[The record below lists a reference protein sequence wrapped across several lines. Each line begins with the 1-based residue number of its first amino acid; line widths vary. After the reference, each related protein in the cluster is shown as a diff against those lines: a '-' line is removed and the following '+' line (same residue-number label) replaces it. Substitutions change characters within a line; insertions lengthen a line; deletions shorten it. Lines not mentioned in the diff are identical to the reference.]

1 MSEPTPRTPSP
12 GSSGRGP
19 SGDGPPG
26 PARAGPTLPGG
37 GVLISP
43 AELPPLPDEAITNPA
58 AGRLD
63 PRAWFPRPELPFEI
77 EIGSGK
83 GTFLVQ
89 QAARSPEVNFLGIE
103 WAREFALASADRL
116 RRWRERTGTH
126 TNVRVLAGNA
136 VDFIAW
142 RVPDAIVRTIHL
154 YFSDPW
160 PKTKHHKNRVV
171 QHRFLAHAWRVLAPG
186 GELRVVTDH
195 AELWAWDMEHFRAWT
210 EPDGWDV
217 LRENLRGPE
226 NPPGRPEGAPWS
238 LLPFDRP
245 ESAGPGELVG
255 SNFERKFR
263 KEGRSFQAA
272 TLRKNPPA

>member
-1 MSEPTPRTPSP
+1 VTGTAQPDRTTDLSH
-12 GSSGRGP
+12 GDRGP
-19 SGDGPPG
+19 V
-26 PARAGPTLPGG
+26 PTDSR
-37 GVLISP
+37 GVLVSP
-43 AELPPLPDEAITNPA
+43 AELPPLPDAAIADPA
-58 AGRLD
+58 AGHLD
-63 PRAWFPRPELPFEI
+63 PRAWFPRPDLPFEI

-89 QAARSPEVNFLGIE
+89 QAARAPEVNFLGIE
-103 WAREFALASADRL
+103 WAREFAFASADRL
-116 RRWRERTGTH
+116 RRWRDRAATH

-136 VDFIAW
+136 VDFISW
-142 RVPDAIVRTIHL
+142 RVPGAIVRTIHL

-160 PKTKHHKNRVV
+160 PKNKHHKNRVV
-171 QHRFLAHAWRVLAPG
+171 QHRFLAQAWRVLEPG

-195 AELWAWDMEHFRAWT
+195 AELWAWDMEHFDAWT
-210 EPDGWDV
+210 SPRGWDL
-217 LRENLRGPE
+217 LRENLRATETPTSGH
-226 NPPGRPEGAPWS
+226 GGAPFA

-263 KEGRSFQAA
+263 KEGRSFHAA

>member
-1 MSEPTPRTPSP
+1 MPESPHPNTPTGASEPERT
-12 GSSGRGP
+12 
-19 SGDGPPG
+19 G
-26 PARAGPTLPGG
+26 PAPGHPAPA
-37 GVLISP
+37 VLVSP

-58 AGRLD
+58 AGHLD
-63 PRAWFPRPELPFEI
+63 PRAWFPRPGLPFEI

-89 QAARSPEVNFLGIE
+89 QAARAPEVNFLGIE

-116 RRWRERTGTH
+116 RRWRERAGTH
-126 TNVRVLAGNA
+126 ANVRVLAGNA
-136 VDFIAW
+136 VDFISW
-142 RVPDAIVRTIHL
+142 RVPGAIVRTIHL

-160 PKTKHHKNRVV
+160 PKAKHHKNRVV
-171 QHRFLAHAWRVLAPG
+171 QRRFLAQAWRVLEPG

-195 AELWAWDMEHFRAWT
+195 AELWAWDMEHFAAWT
-210 EPDGWDV
+210 GAGGWDR
-217 LRENLRGPE
+217 LRDNLGPGARGRA
-226 NPPGRPEGAPWS
+226 GEGPQHDPAAGPFA

-245 ESAGPGELVG
+245 LSAGPGELVG

-263 KEGRSFQAA
+263 KEGRSFHSG